1 MLFESFKELIEHV
14 FFSLLAASNIWM
26 HCCIEAIFEIFNINN
41 SVSISVKGLESKI
54 HQRLAAV
61 IHHTYNLTK
70 EFVIVNGARAVTIK
84 QSEDSANLWGISR
97 EDTIVLHGLT
107 ELCK

>member
-1 MLFESFKELIEHV
+1 MLLESFKELIEHV
-14 FFSLLAASNIWM
+14 FFGLLATSYIWM
-26 HCCIEAIFEIFNINN
+26 HCCIVAVFEIFNINN
-41 SVSISVKGLESKI
+41 SISISVKGLESKM

-70 EFVIVNGARAVTIK
+70 EFVIVNGAGAITIK
-84 QSEDSANLWGISR
+84 QSEDSVNLWGISR